1 MLKDFLFTLVRL
13 RKNGVGEVAVF
24 RCELY
29 GKVSKNKHNM
39 KRHMKLMHTTPTNN
53 ACQYCSKVFPNSYNL
68 NRHIKSR
75 HLNYI
80 QPPPS
85 LE

>member
-1 MLKDFLFTLVRL
+1 MQYLVEVVDSSAS
-13 RKNGVGEVAVF
+13 GVGEVAVF
-24 RCELY
+24 KCELC

-53 ACQYCSKVFPNSYNL
+53 VCQYCSKVFPNSYNL